1 MPLFACFLRWY
12 RCVPCTDALCQRIG
26 RVRAIY
32 FSFCACIST
41 SVSAFVSVWF
51 APGIQQ
57 VSNRDF
63 CLLDP
68 DLFIGTVE
76 KSRVQAFHFCKSL

>member
-1 MPLFACFLRWY
+1 MMPLFACFLRWY

-57 VSNRDF
+57 VRRCAASQERRGRNRNV
-63 CLLDP
+63 CRNK
-68 DLFIGTVE
+68 TH
-76 KSRVQAFHFCKSL
+76 SR

>member
-32 FSFCACIST
+32 FSFCACISA

-57 VSNRDF
+57 VIKR
-63 CLLDP
+63 LDLP
-68 DLFIGTVE
+68 KHAPGLQNLTKFELG
-76 KSRVQAFHFCKSL
+76 R

>member
-32 FSFCACIST
+32 FAFCACIST

-57 VSNRDF
+57 VTFVTAVVDKRNSAVCN
-63 CLLDP
+63 LM
-68 DLFIGTVE
+68 I
-76 KSRVQAFHFCKSL
+76 KNS